1 MPRVGTDV
9 IEMVIQSLAGKGGKE
24 AKSIMEDLHHTTG
37 LSIGYLYKVSDP
49 VRLNGRAARHDAGAR
64 RVEISED
71 ALEFM
76 HGLTA
81 KFDLDAAAVI
91 ELAVLNEK
99 IGKNSMSAAT
109 YRAWLREEGIS
120 RARLNQD
127 VRPYTPWE
135 AAAPNIVHHFDTTK
149 LEELHIEG
157 GRLTWDPR
165 ANRKNARG
173 VKPDPIWLYSMVDDH
188 SRCKFAYLYRSENQF
203 NHLDFLFR
211 AWSEK
216 ANPSE
221 FPFYGIPGHIYMDKG
236 GINYSLKVINA
247 LSKLGIHVIPT
258 TPSTSETYGSRKHGK
273 VENPFK
279 TYNAWMKGLRPR
291 LDPSTNSLRPEAQ
304 DSKAE
309 QAPGLR
315 WEEAQES
322 LYCFLLKRNRRV
334 HSTTG
339 VAPFER
345 WLTIGKPQHPPSEEL
360 WMMLRYENDRRR
372 VNGDLTFTI
381 NNHLYRLPEKKPFVD
396 WVKEWVE
403 VYWLKDRYEKVTAV
417 RGAKEIEVAELRR
430 ADIVRP
436 AFSYDRE
443 EKPAPAT
450 DQARARANGQDY
462 GGIKLWDGDGS
473 AGSPQ
478 ARQAYLPRRGEKFDD
493 TRIAEKTVETDAGKR
508 RPSFAAERYLSYF
521 EALSELQDKDFL
533 SRPLKPGGAEQ
544 AWLKSVFAGLEKIA
558 ETALAAAVKQAQDAN
573 DEAADG

>member
-76 HGLTA
+76 RGLTA
-81 KFDLDAAAVI
+81 KYDLDAAAVI

-120 RARLNQD
+120 RERLNQD

-135 AAAPNIVHHFDTTK
+135 AAAPNVVHHFDTTK
-149 LEELHIEG
+149 LEELHIKDG
-157 GRLTWDPR
+157 VLTWDPR

-188 SRCKFAYLYRSENQF
+188 SRCKFAFLYRSENQF
-203 NHLDFLFR
+203 NHLDFLYR

-216 ANPSE
+216 PSPSE
-221 FPFYGIPGHIYMDKG
+221 FPFYGVPGHIYMDKG

-247 LSKLGIHVIPT
+247 LSKLGVHVIPT
-258 TPSTSETYGSRKHGK
+258 TPSTSEAYGSRKHGK

-291 LDPSTNSLRPEAQ
+291 LDAR
-304 DSKAE
+304 
-309 QAPGLR
+309 GLA

-322 LYCFLLKRNRRV
+322 LRCFLLKRNRRV

-345 WLTIGKPQHPPSEEL
+345 WLTIGKPKHTPSEEL

-381 NNHLYRLPEKKPFVD
+381 NNHVYRLPEKKPFID

-436 AFSYDRE
+436 AFNYDRPSTSSGQAE
-443 EKPAPAT
+443 DRMPAT
-450 DQARARANGQDY
+450 DQARARAAGRDY

-478 ARQAYLPRRGEKFDD
+478 ARQAYLPRRGETFDD
-493 TRIAEKTVETDAGKR
+493 KRIAEKSVETAEGAR
-508 RPSFAAERYLSYF
+508 RPSFAAERWLSYV
-521 EALSELQDKDFL
+521 EAARELQNEEFL
-533 SRPLKPGGAEQ
+533 SKPMTMAEQ
-544 AWLKSVFAGLEKIA
+544 AWLRGIFNGREKIA
-558 ETALAAAVKQAQDAN
+558 ETELRAAVAAAQTAEDKAA
-573 DEAADG
+573 EA